1 MNYLVSSITSMFTIQ
16 PVDCGQ
22 MGWVFPGRGP
32 LMLKIKPSAK
42 NNAPYKVNL
51 CFCEI
56 EGLVQKSASFTF
68 LVFICFICT
77 YKICC

>member
-1 MNYLVSSITSMFTIQ
+1 
-16 PVDCGQ
+16 
-22 MGWVFPGRGP
+22 
-32 LMLKIKPSAK
+32 MLKIKPSAK

-51 CFCEI
+51 CFCES